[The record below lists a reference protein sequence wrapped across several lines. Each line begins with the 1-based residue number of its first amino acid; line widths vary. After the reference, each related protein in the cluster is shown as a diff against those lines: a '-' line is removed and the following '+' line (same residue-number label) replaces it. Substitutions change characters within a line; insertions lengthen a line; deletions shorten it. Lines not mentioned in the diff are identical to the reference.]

1 MSRRGCL
8 VVLEGLDG
16 AGTTTQAARL
26 ASRLGLAGHRV
37 TLTREPSDGPIGQL
51 LREVLRRSAGPG
63 RRILSDA
70 TLALLFA
77 ADRLDHVA
85 STIAPALARG
95 AVVVSDRYLLSSL
108 AYQGRVLGGAWVES
122 LNALAPAP
130 DLTLFLE
137 VRPAVAAARRRG
149 RGSHR
154 ERFEDARTQREV
166 GRAYAGLVARHA
178 RGHRIRTVDG
188 ERSVAEVGAEVEAAV
203 AALLA
208 RRRARRGL
216 G

>member
-26 ASRLGLAGHRV
+26 AGRLRLAGRRV
-37 TLTREPSDGPIGQL
+37 TLTREPSDGQIGQL
-51 LREVLRRSAGPG
+51 LREVLRRGPRPG
-63 RRILSDA
+63 KRSLSDA

-77 ADRLDHVA
+77 ADRLEHVA

-95 AVVVSDRYLLSSL
+95 AVVVSDRYVLSSL
-108 AYQGRVLGGAWVES
+108 AYQGRVLGRAWVES

-149 RGSHR
+149 RGSRR

-166 GRAYAGLVARHA
+166 GRAYASLVARHA
-178 RGHRIRTVDG
+178 QGHHIRTLDG

-208 RRRARRGL
+208 RRRARPGL